1 MNINKYNISTWP
13 AAGNKAGSAASR
25 FFAGRQGGYLRI
37 LVLAM
42 MLGACEPARDPV
54 AADLVLS
61 AREFADIVSV
71 EPLLEINDSAQ
82 VAATVETAPL
92 RQIGLLSTGRYK
104 VNLRGPNGG
113 AYKIHVMLFR
123 DAAAAAKHWGQLHRA
138 SALAQTQALQAG
150 DAAWI
155 YYGQIERNAM
165 ESQAALR
172 RDRVLIE
179 IRARG
184 ASQRLADFVKRSAEH
199 VDEVLQ
205 H

>member
-1 MNINKYNISTWP
+1 MNINKYNISSWP
-13 AAGNKAGSAASR
+13 APGNKAGSAARR
-25 FFAGRQGGYLRI
+25 FFAGGQGGYLRI

-42 MLGACEPARDPV
+42 MLGACAPAREPV
-54 AADLVLS
+54 AADLLLG
-61 AREFADIVSV
+61 AREYADIVSV
-71 EPLLEINDSAQ
+71 ETLLELNDSAQ
-82 VAATVETAPL
+82 VPATVETAPL
-92 RQIGLLSTGRYK
+92 RQIGLRSTGRYK

-113 AYKIHVMLFR
+113 AYKIHVMLFT
-123 DAAAAAKHWGQLHRA
+123 DAAAAEKHWGQLHRA

-184 ASQRLADFVKRSAEH
+184 ASQRLADFVKRSAAH

-205 H
+205 R